1 VNAQKHGLV
10 NALKE
15 LVEVKAQKHV
25 LVNSK
30 EKLLR

>member
-1 VNAQKHGLV
+1 VIAQKHGLV
-10 NALKE
+10 NGQKE

-30 EKLLR
+30 KKLLR